1 MKRNSLAALLTLVY
15 SAVVP
20 VVVEAQDDSP
30 LIGAEDLGLEF
41 DLTDNPVDEA
51 DAADKKDNLYIA

>member
-1 MKRNSLAALLTLVY
+1 MKRNSLAALLALVY

-20 VVVEAQDDSP
+20 VVEAQDDSP